1 MALACLGL
9 SHHTAPAEVRER
21 HAFPPSRMGEALVA
35 LCDYEAVGEAA
46 MLSTCGRLEIY
57 AELDDPELGIA
68 QLKQFL
74 TGFGHGNI
82 GYDIEPYLYTLFDD
96 AAIDHLLRVA
106 TGLDSM
112 LIGEAEILGQVRE
125 AYLQAQRAHSLGN
138 SLHRLFREALNAGS
152 AARSQ
157 TAIGGKS
164 VSIATAAIAMAKEH
178 VGSLRGKTTLLVGA
192 GKMGETAARRLK
204 LEGARD
210 VIVVNRTHERAREL
224 VMRLGVG
231 HAVPLTALETV
242 LVDADVVISSTGA
255 SHFVLTPEIVTRA
268 MTARGG
274 RPMFIIDIAVPRD
287 VDPAI
292 GRIPGVRIADIDQLA
307 ATVDVTLERRREAIP
322 LVEAIVDEHLT
333 RYHQWADARD
343 VLPVIASLSKKADT
357 IREAEIGRVFARCPS
372 LSERDRVL
380 IKGMSLTIV
389 SKLLHSAMARI
400 REKALGDHVAALEH
414 ARVLRELFELG
425 DPMSAASEAVDAVE
439 AALAHAQP
447 AEHFAHLD

>member
-1 MALACLGL
+1 
-9 SHHTAPAEVRER
+9 
-21 HAFPPSRMGEALVA
+21 MGEALVA

-57 AELDDPELGIA
+57 AELADPDVGIA

-82 GYDIEPYLYTLFDD
+82 GYDIEPYLYTLFGDD
-96 AAIDHLLRVA
+96 AIDHLLRVA

-125 AYLQAQRAHSLGN
+125 AYLQAQRAHSLGT

-157 TAIGGKS
+157 TTIGGKS
-164 VSIATAAIAMAKEH
+164 VSVATAAIAMAKEH

-192 GKMGETAARRLK
+192 GKMSETAARRLK

-210 VIVVNRTHERAREL
+210 LIVVNRTHERAREL

-231 HAVPLTALETV
+231 HAVPLADLAAV
-242 LVDADVVISSTGA
+242 LPHADVVITSTGA
-255 SHFVLTPEIVTRA
+255 EHFVLTPDLVSQA
-268 MTARGG
+268 MAARRQ
-274 RPMFIIDIAVPRD
+274 RPMFLIDIAVPRN
-287 VDPAI
+287 VDPEAS
-292 GRIPGVRIADIDQLA
+292 RIPGVRVADIDQLA

-333 RYHQWADARD
+333 RYHQWADARA
-343 VLPVIASLSKKADT
+343 VLPVIASLSKKAET
-357 IREAEIGRVFARCPS
+357 IREAEIDRVFARCPS
-372 LSERDRVL
+372 LTERDRVL

-389 SKLLHSAMARI
+389 SKLLHSAMSRI
-400 REKALGDHVAALEH
+400 REKALGDHVEALAH

-425 DPMSAASEAVDAVE
+425 EIPTLAVDE
-439 AALAHAQP
+439 AQP
-447 AEHFAHLD
+447 AEQFAGRD